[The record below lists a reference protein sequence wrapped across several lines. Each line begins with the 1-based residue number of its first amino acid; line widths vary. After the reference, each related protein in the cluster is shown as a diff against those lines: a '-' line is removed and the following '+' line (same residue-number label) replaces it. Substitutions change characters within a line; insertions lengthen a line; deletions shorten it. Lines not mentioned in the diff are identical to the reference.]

1 MLFREF
7 QLVVTCLCRW
17 QCHEYDYE
25 PNCARRKLIELSYS
39 VFFLCDTILGI
50 SPLVPSECCYA
61 HSRREY
67 NVQSKESKR
76 SKEETR
82 RYKGVKFDMP
92 V

>member
-17 QCHEYDYE
+17 QCHEYDCE

-39 VFFLCDTILGI
+39 LFFTCDSEILGI
-50 SPLVPSECCYA
+50 SPLVPSEYHYA

-67 NVQSKESKR
+67 NVQSKGSKR
-76 SKEETR
+76 SKEEPI
-82 RYKGVKFDMP
+82 KGRDVTL
-92 V
+92 